1 MANNGTEKAVQAE
14 SSKTN
19 KGLVLSGGGARG
31 AYQVGVLSAV
41 ADIAQG
47 LGIREAFDI
56 YSGVSAGAINATF
69 LAAGAD
75 NFSQASKSLV
85 DLWSGITS
93 DHVFRSDM
101 GSIGKRG
108 LSWMKS
114 VSVGSIVGS
123 EPGLALLDTEPLREL
138 ITSSLPFA
146 KIQNNLDQK
155 VFKALAITAMNYQTS
170 TGVTFVQSAEEIPL
184 WKKGRR
190 EGHLAKIKPEHV
202 LASSAIPLLFPPVNV
217 DEKFYGDGCV
227 RNTAPCSP
235 SIYLG
240 ARKLMVI
247 GVRKQG
253 QSAYEARVL
262 QNQKAPSIAGV
273 LNVLLNAVLLDGIEL
288 DLERLERV
296 NTLIN
301 QLPENVH
308 SEITYKKVEV
318 LSISPSADIGEIA
331 AQKHHK
337 LPHIIRYLLK
347 GLGRIEEASEIVSYL
362 LFDPSFCT
370 QLIEIGYE
378 DGMRQKD
385 EIQRFL
391 ES

>member
-1 MANNGTEKAVQAE
+1 MGIEEARSFKLD
-14 SSKTN
+14 

-31 AYQVGVLSAV
+31 AYQVGVLSAM
-41 ADIAQG
+41 ADIARS

-75 NFSQASKSLV
+75 DFGRASKALV
-85 DLWSGITS
+85 DLWSQLNSERVFKS
-93 DHVFRSDM
+93 DV
-101 GSIGKRG
+101 GSLGKMG

-114 VSVGSIVGS
+114 VSIGTAEGGV
-123 EPGLALLDTEPLREL
+123 PGLSLLDTEPLKEL
-138 ITSSLPFA
+138 LVERLSFA
-146 KIQNNLDQK
+146 KIQNNLDRK
-155 VFKALAITAMNYQTS
+155 VLKALAITAMDYQTS
-170 TGVTFVQSAEEIPL
+170 TSVTFVQGADHL
-184 WKKGRR
+184 RTWKKHRR
-190 EGHLAKIKPEHV
+190 QSETVPISADHV
-202 LASSAIPLLFPPVNV
+202 MASAAIPLLFPPVGV
-217 DEKFYGDGCV
+217 GDRFFGDGCI
-227 RNTAPCSP
+227 RNTTPCGP

-247 GVRKQG
+247 GVRQQG
-253 QSAYEARVL
+253 PSAYEQRL
-262 QNQKAPSIAGV
+262 LKSHKAPSVAGV
-273 LNVLLNAVLLDGIEL
+273 LNVLLNAILLDGIEL

-296 NTLIN
+296 NSLIDLVPSKSHGN
-301 QLPENVH
+301 LP
-308 SEITYKKVEV
+308 YQKVEV

-337 LPHIIRYLLK
+337 LPPVIRYLLR

-378 DGMRQKD
+378 DGMK
-385 EIQRFL
+385 QRDDIEKFL
-391 ES
+391 TT

>member
-1 MANNGTEKAVQAE
+1 MNNNETRSYKLD
-14 SSKTN
+14 

-41 ADIAQG
+41 ADIAQS

-75 NFSQASKSLV
+75 DFGRACKSLV
-85 DLWSGITS
+85 DLWSHLTS
-93 DHVFRSDM
+93 DHVFKSDV
-101 GSIGKRG
+101 GSLGKIGFN
-108 LSWMKS
+108 WMKS
-114 VSVGSIVGS
+114 VSIGSMTGS
-123 EPGLALLDTEPLREL
+123 APGLALLDTEPLKNL
-138 ITSSLPFA
+138 IADRLHFA

-155 VFKALAITAMNYQTS
+155 VFKALAITAMDYQSS
-170 TGVTFVQSAEEIPL
+170 TGVTFVQGAQGL
-184 WKKGRR
+184 RTWKKGRR
-190 EGHLAKIKPEHV
+190 QSESAQITADHV
-202 LASSAIPLLFPPVNV
+202 LASSAIPLLFPPVAV
-217 DEKFYGDGCV
+217 GPRFFGDGCI
-227 RNTAPCSP
+227 RNTTPCSP

-247 GVRKQG
+247 GVRQQG
-253 QSAYEARVL
+253 TSAYDERIL
-262 QNQKAPSIAGV
+262 QSHKSPSVAGV

-288 DLERLERV
+288 DLERLQRV
-296 NTLIN
+296 NALMDLVPQGLHDTLPY
-301 QLPENVH
+301 Q
-308 SEITYKKVEV
+308 KVEV
-318 LSISPSADIGEIA
+318 LSIAPSADIGEIA

-337 LPHIIRYLLK
+337 LPPVIRYLLK

-378 DGMRQKD
+378 DGMKQKED
-385 EIQRFL
+385 IQRFL